1 MFRWL
6 KFLSPGGQRR
16 PEHDAPPPVAGQAQ
30 DTGLPVSRDTL
41 AAISE
46 LSRVVRNNPDAVEI
60 YLALGN
66 LYRAQGEIERA
77 VQIRQNLIV
86 RPGLDTGYK
95 AKAWF
100 ELGMDYKR
108 GGFLDRAI
116 GAFEQ
121 TRKIEGDTEFIIL
134 ELARLAAL
142 SGDFSG
148 AAKHYASLDY
158 PLAEAHYQVRLA
170 QEAEAKGQ
178 ESESRKW
185 LDRALKVYPASVEGW
200 LERLVR
206 LRRAGQFKPLAENL
220 DKALDLVQSRLR
232 FVILEGLL
240 ADAAHCGN
248 AAGTSAEASSAA
260 SGAACLAAGPEMDR
274 PFSVVPDREMAE
286 AVLPVLAAQEPDLLI
301 SYYAAWFAAG
311 LDREQALVWLEK
323 TLVVNAGFWPARLE
337 LLLMAAQ
344 DQDLTPAFRTQLE
357 FFAARAR
364 EIKRF
369 VCRTCGLKREQV
381 FFVCPR
387 CQSWHSIGYR
397 LVINE

>member
-1 MFRWL
+1 MLRWL
-6 KFLSPGGQRR
+6 KSLGGPRR
-16 PEHDAPPPVAGQAQ
+16 PEHDAPPPVSGQAL

-41 AAISE
+41 AAIGE

-86 RPGLDTGYK
+86 RPGLDTAFK

-121 TRKIEGDTEFIIL
+121 ARKIEGDTEFIIL

-142 SGDFSG
+142 SGDYSG

-158 PLAEAHYQVRLA
+158 PLAEAHYLVRLA
-170 QEAEAKGQ
+170 QEAEDKGR
-178 ESESRKW
+178 ESDSRKW
-185 LDRALKVYPASVEGW
+185 LDKALRVYPASVEGW
-200 LERLVR
+200 LERLAR
-206 LRRAGQFKPLAENL
+206 LRRAGQPRSLAENL
-220 DKALDLVQSRLR
+220 EKALGLVQKRLR
-232 FVILEGLL
+232 FVLLEGLL
-240 ADAAHCGN
+240 ADAAYPGDS
-248 AAGTSAEASSAA
+248 AGVSAEADRGAQ
-260 SGAACLAAGPEMDR
+260 GAACPAAGPEMDR
-274 PFSVVPDREMAE
+274 PFSLVPDPELAD
-286 AVLPVLAAQEPDLLI
+286 AVLPVLARQEPDLLV
-301 SYYAAWFAAG
+301 SFYAAWFAAG
-311 LDREQALVWLEK
+311 LEREQALSWLEK
-323 TLVVNAGFWPARLE
+323 TLVLNSGFWPARLE
-337 LLLMAAQ
+337 LLLMSATG
-344 DQDLTPAFRTQLE
+344 QDLSPAFRAQLE

-369 VCRTCGLKREQV
+369 VCRTCGLKREQL

-387 CQSWHSIGYR
+387 CLSWHSIGYR

>member
-1 MFRWL
+1 ML
-6 KFLSPGGQRR
+6 KWFKSLGAPRR
-16 PEHDAPPPVAGQAQ
+16 TEHDAPPPVSGQAQ

-86 RPGLDTGYK
+86 RPGLDTAFK

-121 TRKIEGDTEFIIL
+121 ARKIEGDTEFIIL

-142 SGDFSG
+142 AGDFAG
-148 AAKHYASLDY
+148 AARHYSSLDY
-158 PLAEAHYQVRLA
+158 PLAEAHYLVRLA
-170 QEAEAKGQ
+170 QEAVEKDQ
-178 ESESRKW
+178 ESEGRKW

-206 LRRAGQFKPLAENL
+206 LRRAGQCKALAENL
-220 DKALDLVQSRLR
+220 DKALELVQKRLR
-232 FVILEGLL
+232 FVLLEGLL
-240 ADAAHCGN
+240 ADAAHSGLT
-248 AAGTSAEASSAA
+248 AGVSAEAAGA
-260 SGAACLAAGPEMDR
+260 SQGAACPVAGPEMDR
-274 PFSVVPDREMAE
+274 PFSLVPDPELAD
-286 AVLPVLAAQEPDLLI
+286 AVLPVLARQEPDLLI
-301 SYYAAWFAAG
+301 SFYAAWFAAG
-311 LDREQALVWLEK
+311 LEREQSLAWLEK
-323 TLVVNAGFWPARLE
+323 TLVVNSGFWPARLE
-337 LLLMAAQ
+337 LLIMAASG
-344 DQDLTPAFRTQLE
+344 QDLAPAFRIQLE

-387 CQSWHSIGYR
+387 CLSWHSIGYR

>member
-1 MFRWL
+1 ML
-6 KFLSPGGQRR
+6 KWFKNLGGARR
-16 PEHDAPPPVAGQAQ
+16 TEHDAPPPVSGQAQ
-30 DTGLPVSRDTL
+30 DVGLPVSRDTL
-41 AAISE
+41 TAISE

-86 RPGLDTGYK
+86 RPGLDKAYK
-95 AKAWF
+95 GKAWF

-121 TRKIEGDTEFIIL
+121 ARKIEGDTEFIIL
-134 ELARLAAL
+134 ELARLAAQ
-142 SGDFSG
+142 SGDFAG
-148 AAKHYASLDY
+148 AARHYASLDY
-158 PLAEAHYQVRLA
+158 PLAEAHYLVRQA
-170 QEAEAKGQ
+170 QEAADKSQEAEG
-178 ESESRKW
+178 RKW

-206 LRRAGQFKPLAENL
+206 LRRAGQPKVLAENL
-220 DKALDLVQSRLR
+220 GKALDLVQPRLR
-232 FVILEGLL
+232 FVLLEGVL
-240 ADAAHCGN
+240 ADAAH
-248 AAGTSAEASSAA
+248 AGPDAP
-260 SGAACLAAGPEMDR
+260 GAAGPEVDR
-274 PFSVVPDREMAE
+274 PFSPIPDRELAE
-286 AVLPVLAAQEPDLLI
+286 AVLPVLARQEPDLLI
-301 SYYAAWFAAG
+301 SFYAAWFAAG
-311 LDREQALVWLEK
+311 VEREQAVTWLEK

-337 LLLMAAQ
+337 LLLQAAA

-369 VCRTCGLKREQV
+369 VCRTCGLKREQL

-387 CQSWHSIGYR
+387 CLSWHSIGYR

>member
-1 MFRWL
+1 MLNWL
-6 KFLSPGGQRR
+6 KALSGSRR
-16 PEHDAPPPVAGQAQ
+16 AEHDAPPPVAGQAQ
-30 DTGLPVSRDTL
+30 DSGLPVSRDTL

-86 RPGLDTGYK
+86 RPGLDTGFK

-100 ELGMDYKR
+100 ELGMDFKR

-121 TRKIEGDTEFIIL
+121 ARKIEGDTGGIIL

-142 SGDFSG
+142 SGDFAG

-158 PLAEAHYQVRLA
+158 PLAEAHYLVRLA
-170 QEAEAKGQ
+170 QEAGDKGQ

-185 LDRALKVYPASVEGW
+185 LDKALKVYPASVEGW

-206 LRRAGQFKPLAENL
+206 LRRAEQHKAVAENL
-220 DKALDLVQSRLR
+220 EKALGLVQKRLR
-232 FVILEGLL
+232 FVLLEGLL
-240 ADAAHCGN
+240 ADAAPRG
-248 AAGTSAEASSAA
+248 
-260 SGAACLAAGPEMDR
+260 GAACPATGQEMDR
-274 PFSVVPDREMAE
+274 PFSSTPDSALAD
-286 AVLPVLAAQEPDLLI
+286 AVLPVLAQQEPDLLI
-301 SYYAAWFAAG
+301 SFYAAWFAAG
-311 LDREQALVWLEK
+311 LERELALTWLEK
-323 TLVVNAGFWPARLE
+323 TLVVNPGFWPARLE
-337 LLLMAAQ
+337 LLIMAAQ
-344 DQDLTPAFRTQLE
+344 DQDLAPAFRTQLE
-357 FFAARAR
+357 FFSARAR

-369 VCRTCGLKREQV
+369 VCRTCGLKREQI

-387 CQSWHSIGYR
+387 CLSWHSIGYR